1 MGETRTEGRTKV
13 AYREH
18 LSALSQKSRKTNS
31 ASGRS
36 VFSFHP
42 ILFKPGME
50 YRIPSKPCLNSRSP
64 SFLASTTLSL
74 ALPSLDSQ
82 PHARVLPDPSLF
94 PSLDPCRVLDLAPGT
109 TLSRGRGDSMH
120 RCYLRPPPQLPGRFW
135 K

>member
-13 AYREH
+13 AHREH
-18 LSALSQKSRKTNS
+18 LSALSQKSCKINS
-31 ASGRS
+31 SSGRS

-64 SFLASTTLSL
+64 FLASTTLSL

-94 PSLDPCRVLDLAPGT
+94 PSLDPCRVPDLTPGT
-109 TLSRGRGDSMH
+109 TPPRGRGDSMCWDRSIRH
-120 RCYLRPPPQLPGRFW
+120 PDLDLLIIL
-135 K
+135 